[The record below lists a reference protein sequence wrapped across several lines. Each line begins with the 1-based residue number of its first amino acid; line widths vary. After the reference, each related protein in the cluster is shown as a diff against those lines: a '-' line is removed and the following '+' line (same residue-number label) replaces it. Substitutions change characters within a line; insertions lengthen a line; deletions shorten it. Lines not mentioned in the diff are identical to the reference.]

1 MNVLSSLKL
10 FYCTVAP
17 PRPTSGDGTA
27 RHRRRVGGDDVR
39 VRGGGFADAASYG
52 GGALPDPNARGGRGG
67 GLNIEAG
74 GSATAAAAAA
84 VLAVATDS
92 IAASGGSSA
101 AEESRGVVASLRRD
115 LDASSS
121 A

>member
-1 MNVLSSLKL
+1 MSNVLSSLRL
-10 FYCTVAP
+10 LYCTVAP

-39 VRGGGFADAASYG
+39 VRGGGFADAASNG
-52 GGALPDPNARGGRGG
+52 GGALPDPNARGG

-84 VLAVATDS
+84 VLAVATDP
-92 IAASGGSSA
+92 IAASGVSGA